1 MLLLGVAHLQ
11 SIEFG
16 EDSEA
21 GFSFRHGPMVK
32 HSSPITNIQQVST
45 PVGNEI
51 GVDLNAKPAGPDSLS
66 YNDNQDST
74 STATIKFTPG
84 LDMNRCKSIEIT
96 PYSADKARNNKVHP
110 TWNPEQILDEVKN
123 NLDQMIDPPSKI

>member
-1 MLLLGVAHLQ
+1 MKVTMPCLVAMFLLGVAHLQ

-21 GFSFRHGPMVK
+21 GFSFRHSPMVK
-32 HSSPITNIQQVST
+32 HSLSITNIQQVSA

-51 GVDLNAKPAGPDSLS
+51 VVDLNAKAAGPDSLA

-74 STATIKFTPG
+74 STATIKLLG
-84 LDMNRCKSIEIT
+84 QIRIDYMQNM
-96 PYSADKARNNKVHP
+96 
-110 TWNPEQILDEVKN
+110 EQTLGF
-123 NLDQMIDPPSKI
+123 